1 MWVAIYHA
9 PSEPLSV
16 YILTD
21 SSAWRK
27 IHSRYYIFHLPSQF
41 FTVVFN
47 VDVEPLDCSSSSM
60 HSLVCSATCAMVLTV
75 IYFKCCLYLYI
86 IHILDQKEIRN

>member
-1 MWVAIYHA
+1 MWVAVYHA
-9 PSEPLSV
+9 PSKPLSV

-27 IHSRYYIFHLPSQF
+27 IHSGYYIFHLPSQF

-47 VDVEPLDCSSSSM
+47 VDIEPPDCSSSSVC
-60 HSLVCSATCAMVLTV
+60 SLVCSATCTIALAVS
-75 IYFKCCLYLYI
+75 YFKCCLYLYS

>member
-9 PSEPLSV
+9 PSKPLSV

-27 IHSRYYIFHLPSQF
+27 IHSGYYIFHLPSQF
-41 FTVVFN
+41 FTVVSN
-47 VDVEPLDCSSSSM
+47 VDIEPPDCSSSSVC
-60 HSLVCSATCAMVLTV
+60 SLVCSATCAVVLT
-75 IYFKCCLYLYI
+75 ISYLKCCLYLYI
-86 IHILDQKEIRN
+86 IPILDQKEIRN